1 MPRRLPSHPSL
12 EFLKKEAKQ
21 LLRELRR
28 ANRHARLAD
37 AQHAVAKEYGFATW
51 AALKAHVERAGQ
63 PADPVAEVVT
73 AVRAND
79 ARRVAEVLEREPQ
92 LRARLNDP
100 FPGADFGETPLLAC
114 LRFAS
119 RELIDVLLE
128 AGADINQKS
137 HWWAGGFGVL
147 DHAADPE
154 RPSWLAPFLIGRGA
168 TVDMHAATRL
178 GMVDRI
184 DELVS
189 ADPAQ
194 VRVRGGDG
202 QTPLHVA
209 PSVRIAAYLLD
220 HGADIDARDVD
231 HESTPVQ
238 WMVRDRP
245 VVARYLVSRG
255 AQTDLLLAA
264 ALGDVALVQRHLD
277 ADPAAIRMTVNDTWF
292 PKRDPR
298 AGGHIYIWTL
308 RHDQTAHT
316 AAREFGHEE
325 VFRVLMDRSPVE
337 LQLATACELGDD
349 ARVRS
354 LLVTHPGIAR
364 ALSDVDGRRLADAAH
379 NNNFTAVRLM
389 LEAGWPVGVRGS
401 ERATALHWAAFHGNA
416 PMVQELL
423 RHRAPVDV
431 RGDVYDGTP
440 LRWAIYASVH
450 GWHPEHGDYGRT
462 VELLLEAGALAPPA
476 NGDVEATEAV
486 REALQR
492 FHARH

>member
-1 MPRRLPSHPSL
+1 MPRQLPSHPSL

-178 GMVDRI
+178 GRVDRI

-245 VVARYLVSRG
+245 LVARYLV
-255 AQTDLLLAA
+255 
-264 ALGDVALVQRHLD
+264 
-277 ADPAAIRMTVNDTWF
+277 
-292 PKRDPR
+292 
-298 AGGHIYIWTL
+298 
-308 RHDQTAHT
+308 
-316 AAREFGHEE
+316 
-325 VFRVLMDRSPVE
+325 
-337 LQLATACELGDD
+337 
-349 ARVRS
+349 
-354 LLVTHPGIAR
+354 
-364 ALSDVDGRRLADAAH
+364 
-379 NNNFTAVRLM
+379 
-389 LEAGWPVGVRGS
+389 
-401 ERATALHWAAFHGNA
+401 
-416 PMVQELL
+416 
-423 RHRAPVDV
+423 
-431 RGDVYDGTP
+431 
-440 LRWAIYASVH
+440 
-450 GWHPEHGDYGRT
+450 
-462 VELLLEAGALAPPA
+462 
-476 NGDVEATEAV
+476 
-486 REALQR
+486 
-492 FHARH
+492 